1 MMDHITAIAHNR
13 IEFTM
18 VEALT
23 ASEATHLVLNYEKEG
38 VEATVSKSGRMIVV
52 EADHL
57 EEATPILEKYGFI
70 QDIAH
75 IRHITDYSI
84 EHDDNRIII
93 EFE

>member
-1 MMDHITAIAHNR
+1 MDHITAIAHNR

-23 ASEATHLVLNYEKEG
+23 GSEAVHMVLNYEKEG
-38 VEATVSKSGRMIVV
+38 MEATVSKSGRMIVV
-52 EADHL
+52 EADNL
-57 EEATPILEKYGFI
+57 VDATPVLEKYGFI

-84 EHDDNRIII
+84 EHDDNRIVI